1 MHRTSGDFLF
11 RIVPWFIGFVF
22 VLIVS
27 IWIIGGILAFK
38 SFDAINEKGLKGV
51 IEQMW
56 CGKDAN
62 CKLPEIK

>member
-1 MHRTSGDFLF
+1 MSLF

-27 IWIIGGILAFK
+27 IWIVGGILVFK
-38 SFDAINEKGLKGV
+38 SVDAINEKGLRGV
-51 IEQMW
+51 VEQVW
-56 CGKDAN
+56 CGKESN